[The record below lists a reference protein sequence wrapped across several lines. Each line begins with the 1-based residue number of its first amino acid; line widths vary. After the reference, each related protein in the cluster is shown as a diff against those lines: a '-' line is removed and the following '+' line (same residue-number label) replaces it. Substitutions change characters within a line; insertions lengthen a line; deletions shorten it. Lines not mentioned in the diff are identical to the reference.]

1 MGKEFLVCGE
11 SCRKVLSMTLIGL
24 SRLHGIH
31 EERELWSGS
40 TPQVKKGYV
49 SYEVVLLE
57 EGEKPSPFQGGNA
70 VKHVIKVL
78 HGPEDPI
85 GETHRFRV
93 TLGYYYISGGRA
105 IHLKR
110 DIYRVDVRG
119 IEGGALVSLKLEKGL
134 SRIGYDELIS
144 KIMEKAQ
151 ESSWESKIVYAS
163 FPDEISSCR

>member
-1 MGKEFLVCGE
+1 
-11 SCRKVLSMTLIGL
+11 MTLIAL

-40 TPQVKKGYV
+40 TPQVKRGYV
-49 SYEVVLLE
+49 SYEVSLLE
-57 EGEKPSPFQGGNA
+57 EGNKSSPFHGSNA

-78 HGPEDPI
+78 HGPEDPV
-85 GETHRFRV
+85 GEVLRFRV
-93 TLGYYYISGGRA
+93 TLGYYYISSGRA

-110 DIYRVDVRG
+110 DLYRLDLKGVER
-119 IEGGALVSLKLEKGL
+119 GALVSLRLEKGL

-144 KIMEKAQ
+144 KIVEKAQ
-151 ESSWESKIVYAS
+151 ESSWESKISYAL